1 MADDKKKTVYQKL
14 NTYLNLDGAGLSSDD
29 LRKNPEEKILL
40 KAERPED
47 LRVKALELQ
56 QKEVVFDKFF
66 KIQQAGFQKA
76 MQYEAARLPAYID
89 YEGME
94 YYPLI
99 ASALDLLM
107 EESTTIG
114 DDGKMLR
121 IYSKK
126 ERIKEILE
134 EFFYGTLNIN
144 VNLPFWTRNLC
155 KYGDNFVYLLGEK
168 DKGIRYARQLVNFDI
183 ERKDEFKDK
192 KIRTIFKN
200 RITGDE
206 FNLFEV
212 AHFRLLGDDKFLP
225 YGSSVLN
232 KVRRVFRQLIMAE
245 DAMLTYRILR
255 AGEKR
260 VFKVDVGNMDDKDIE
275 AYVLRVA
282 NKFKKQQQVYKN
294 NGQIDYRFNIL
305 GNDEDI
311 FVPVRDGKSTV
322 IETLPGAT
330 NLDAIQDITYLRDN
344 LFSGL
349 GIPKPFLGFQGSAGE
364 GKNLAQMDVR
374 FSKKV
379 NRIQQALI
387 QELNKMAIIHL
398 YLKGFEDDLH
408 EFSLSLTNPST
419 QADKL
424 KTETLQAKVQLYNDL
439 TRTESSGIAAA
450 SHTWAKRNVFNW
462 SDKEIMEDLKN
473 QRMERAISQEL
484 QDTGTVI
491 PKTGVFDSIDKK
503 YGTAN
508 PLPAQ
513 IGATP
518 PEPGE
523 GANTGNPPPEP
534 GATNAPQTPAAL
546 PPPQGAPAPEAGAAP
561 QTEASKSTKRALNE
575 DSFDE
580 KLDKLLGVK
589 NHQDQKNKEDDIEDD
604 SLASK
609 ARSLNKGA
617 KRMITE
623 IDKMLHEN
631 NNSINN
637 QASDKNF
644 KFSENKN
651 EEEKKVNGDQTE

>member
-1 MADDKKKTVYQKL
+1 MADKKKTVYQNL
-14 NTYLNLDGAGLSSDD
+14 NTFLNLDGAGLKPEDFI
-29 LRKNPEEKILL
+29 KNPEEKIIL
-40 KAERPED
+40 KAETPED
-47 LRVKALELQ
+47 LRVKALEVQ

-66 KIQQAGFQKA
+66 KIQQSGFQKA

-94 YYPLI
+94 FYPLI
-99 ASALDLLM
+99 ASALDLIM

-144 VNLPFWTRNLC
+144 VNLPFWTRNLA

-168 DKGIRYARQLVNFDI
+168 GKGIRYVRQLVNYDM

-200 RITGDE
+200 RVTGDE
-206 FNLFEV
+206 FNLFEI

-260 VFKVDVGNMDDKDIE
+260 VYKIEVGNMDTKDIE
-275 AYVLRVA
+275 AYVMRVA
-282 NKFKKQQQVYKN
+282 QKFKKQPQIYKN

-311 FVPVRDGKSTV
+311 FMPVIDGKSTV

-330 NLDAIQDITYLRDN
+330 NLDAINDITYLRDN

-374 FSKKV
+374 FSKKI

-408 EFSLSLTNPST
+408 EFTLSLTNPST
-419 QADKL
+419 QAEKL
-424 KTETLQAKVQLYNDL
+424 KIESLQAKVQLYNDM
-439 TRTESSGIAAA
+439 TRTESSGIAAT
-450 SHTWAKRNVFNW
+450 SHTWAKRNIFNW

-484 QDTGTVI
+484 QNTGTVI

-503 YGTAN
+503 YGTDN
-508 PLPAQ
+508 PIPAV
-513 IGATP
+513 A
-518 PEPGE
+518 PEAGE
-523 GANTGNPPPEP
+523 GIDTGNPPPEA
-534 GATNAPQTPAAL
+534 GATNAPQSPNEL
-546 PPPQGAPAPEAGAAP
+546 PPPEGAPSPIQAE
-561 QTEASKSTKRALNE
+561 SKKTVKKPLNE
-575 DSFDE
+575 DSFDDMVNKLVGKKNLNDE
-580 KLDKLLGVK
+580 QKLDDA
-589 NHQDQKNKEDDIEDD
+589 NEDD
-604 SLASK
+604 SLLKRAK
-609 ARSLNKGA
+609 TLNSSA
-617 KRMITE
+617 KKMINE
-623 IDKMLHEN
+623 IDQMKQIKIEN
-631 NNSINN
+631 IYSNP
-637 QASDKNF
+637 SDKNF
-644 KFSENKN
+644 TYSENRK
-651 EEEKKVNGDQTE
+651 EDKKKKRE

>member
-1 MADDKKKTVYQKL
+1 MSDNKKTIYQNL
-14 NTYLNLDGAGLSSDD
+14 NNFLNLDGAGLSASDF
-29 LRKNPEEKILL
+29 KVNPEEKILL

-66 KIQQAGFQKA
+66 KIQQSGFQKA

-114 DDGKMLR
+114 DDGRMLR
-121 IYSKK
+121 IFSKK
-126 ERIKEILE
+126 ERIREILE

-144 VNLPFWTRNLC
+144 VNLPFWTRNLV

-168 DKGIRYARQLVNFDI
+168 GKGIRYARQLVNYDI

-206 FNLFEV
+206 FNLFEM

-225 YGSSVLN
+225 YGSSILN

-260 VFKVDVGNMDDKDIE
+260 VFKVDVGNLDDKDIE

-282 NKFKKQQQVYKN
+282 EKFKKQPQVYRN

-311 FVPVRDGKSTV
+311 FMPVRDGKSTV

-330 NLDAIQDITYLRDN
+330 NLDAIADITYLRDN

-374 FSKKV
+374 FAKKV

-387 QELNKMAIIHL
+387 QELNKMAVIHL

-439 TRTESSGIAAA
+439 TRTESSGIAPA
-450 SHTWAKRNVFNW
+450 SHTWAKRNIFNW

-473 QRMERAISQEL
+473 QRMERAISVEL
-484 QDTGTVI
+484 QDTQAYI
-491 PKTGVFDSIDKK
+491 PKTGVFDSVDKK
-503 YGTAN
+503 YGTTN
-508 PLPAQ
+508 PTPVAPQGTPAG
-513 IGATP
+513 GAP
-518 PEPGE
+518 AEPGE
-523 GANTGNPPPEP
+523 GADTGNPAPEA
-534 GATNAPQTPAAL
+534 GATNAPQTINQLPEPTGTPAAG
-546 PPPQGAPAPEAGAAP
+546 GAPLQES
-561 QTEASKSTKRALNE
+561 EKKFLNE
-575 DSFDE
+575 DSFE
-580 KLDKLLGVK
+580 DKLQMLVGMK
-589 NHQDQKNKEDDIEDD
+589 NRPQDDDTESDND
-604 SLASK
+604 TLSK
-609 ARSLNKGA
+609 RAKSLNSDA
-617 KRMITE
+617 KKMINE
-623 IDKMLHEN
+623 IDKIILKEN
-631 NNSINN
+631 ESKDNTS
-637 QASDKNF
+637 S
-644 KFSENKN
+644 
-651 EEEKKVNGDQTE
+651 KK

>member
-1 MADDKKKTVYQKL
+1 MATDKNKKTVYQNL
-14 NTYLNLDGAGLSSDD
+14 NSFLNLDGAGLTSDD
-29 LRKNPEEKILL
+29 FTVKNQDDKILL

-47 LRVKALELQ
+47 LRVKALEIQ

-126 ERIKEILE
+126 ERVRTILE
-134 EFFYGTLNIN
+134 ELFYGKLNIN

-155 KYGDNFVYLLGEK
+155 KYGDNFVYLLSEK
-168 DKGIRYARQLVNFDI
+168 GKGVRYARQLVNYDI

-206 FNLFEV
+206 FNLFEI

-225 YGSSVLN
+225 YGSSILN

-260 VFKVDVGNMDDKDIE
+260 VFKVDVGNMADTDIE
-275 AYVLRVA
+275 AYVMRVA
-282 NKFKKQQQVYKN
+282 NKFKKQPQVYKN

-311 FVPVRDGKSTV
+311 FMPVRDGKSTV

-374 FSKKV
+374 FAKKV

-387 QELNKMAIIHL
+387 QELNKIAVIHL
-398 YLKGFEDDLH
+398 HMLGMEDDLN
-408 EFSLSLTNPST
+408 EFTLSLTNPST

-424 KTETLQAKVQLYNDL
+424 KTETLQAKAQLYGDL
-439 TRTESSGIAAA
+439 TRTESSGIAAT
-450 SHTWAKRNVFNW
+450 SHTWAKRNVFGW

-473 QRMERAISQEL
+473 QYMEKAISQEL
-484 QDTGTVI
+484 QNSFNII
-491 PKTGVFDSIDKK
+491 PKTGVFNSLEKK
-503 YGTAN
+503 YGTPM
-508 PLPAQ
+508 PLPNQ
-513 IGATP
+513 VPGAPLAAGAP

-523 GANTGNPPPEP
+523 GANTGNPPPAP
-534 GATNAPQTPAAL
+534 GATNAPQSPTDL
-546 PPPQGAPAPEAGAAP
+546 PPVQGAPAPGGAALA
-561 QTEASKSTKRALNE
+561 ESM
-575 DSFDE
+575 SFD
-580 KLDKLLGVK
+580 DKLHELLGMKNVK
-589 NHQDQKNKEDDIEDD
+589 DQQEKESE
-604 SLASK
+604 SLI
-609 ARSLNKGA
+609 ARAKTLNDGA
-617 KRMITE
+617 KKMINE
-623 IDKMLHEN
+623 IDKMITEGSVVFNENPSEN
-631 NNSINN
+631 NFTYN
-637 QASDKNF
+637 
-644 KFSENKN
+644 ENKR
-651 EEEKKVNGDQTE
+651 EEKKKKQSK

>member
-1 MADDKKKTVYQKL
+1 MAESNNKKTIYQNL
-14 NTYLNLDGAGLSSDD
+14 NNFLNLDGAGLSSDD
-29 LRKNPEEKILL
+29 FKINPQEKILL

-66 KIQQAGFQKA
+66 KIQQSGFQKA

-114 DDGKMLR
+114 DDGKMLK

-144 VNLPFWTRNLC
+144 VNLPFWTRNLV

-168 DKGIRYARQLVNFDI
+168 GKGIRYARQQVNYDI

-192 KIRTIFKN
+192 KIRTLFKN
-200 RITGDE
+200 RVTGDE
-206 FNLFEV
+206 YNLFEM

-260 VFKVDVGNMDDKDIE
+260 VFKVDVGNLDDKDIE
-275 AYVLRVA
+275 AYVIRVA
-282 NKFKKQQQVYKN
+282 EKFKKQPQVYRN

-311 FVPVRDGKSTV
+311 FMPVRDGKSTV

-330 NLDAIQDITYLRDN
+330 NLDAIADITYLRDN

-374 FSKKV
+374 FAKKV

-408 EFSLSLTNPST
+408 EFNLSLTNPST

-424 KTETLQAKVQLYNDL
+424 KTETLQAKVQLYTDL
-439 TRTESSGIAAA
+439 TRTENSGIAAA
-450 SHTWAKRNVFNW
+450 SHTWAKRNIFNW

-473 QRMERAISQEL
+473 QRMERAISVEL
-484 QDTGTVI
+484 QDTGTYI
-491 PKTGVFDSIDKK
+491 PKTGVFDSVDKK
-503 YGTAN
+503 YGTTN
-508 PLPAQ
+508 PLPNAVPGTPAG
-513 IGATP
+513 GAPT
-518 PEPGE
+518 EPGE
-523 GANTGNPPPEP
+523 GANTGNPAPEA
-534 GATNAPQTPAAL
+534 GATNAPQSINQL
-546 PPPQGAPAPEAGAAP
+546 PEPQGAGGNAAP
-561 QTEASKSTKRALNE
+561 QTESISKKKSLNE
-575 DSFDE
+575 DSFN
-580 KLDKLLGVK
+580 DKLQMLIGIK
-589 NHQDQKNKEDDIEDD
+589 SAQQIENESNDT
-604 SLASK
+604 LSK
-609 ARSLNKGA
+609 RAEELNKNA
-617 KRMITE
+617 KQMITE
-623 IDKMLHEN
+623 IDNLIQKDI
-631 NNSINN
+631 S
-637 QASDKNF
+637 ST
-644 KFSENKN
+644 
-651 EEEKKVNGDQTE
+651 KK

>member
-1 MADDKKKTVYQKL
+1 MADNKKKTAYQNL
-14 NTYLNLDGAGLSSDD
+14 NTFLNLDGAGLAPED
-29 LRKNPEEKILL
+29 LSKNPEEKILL
-40 KAERPED
+40 KAETPED
-47 LRVKALELQ
+47 LKVKALEIQ
-56 QKEVVFDKFF
+56 QKEMIFDKFF
-66 KIQQAGFQKA
+66 KIQQSGFQKA

-94 YYPLI
+94 FYPLI

-126 ERIKEILE
+126 ERIREILE

-144 VNLPFWTRNLC
+144 VNLPFWTRNLA

-168 DKGIRYARQLVNFDI
+168 GKGIRYARQLVNYDI
-183 ERKDEFKDK
+183 ERKDDFKDK
-192 KIRTIFKN
+192 KMRTIFKN
-200 RITGDE
+200 RVTGDE
-206 FNLFEV
+206 FNLFEI

-260 VFKVDVGNMDDKDIE
+260 VFKIEVGNMDDKDIE
-275 AYVLRVA
+275 AYVYKVA
-282 NKFKKQQQVYKN
+282 NKFKKQPQVYKN

-311 FVPVRDGKSTV
+311 FMPVRDGKSTV

-330 NLDAIQDITYLRDN
+330 NLDAIADITYLRDN

-374 FSKKV
+374 FAKKI

-408 EFSLSLTNPST
+408 EFTLSLTNPST

-424 KTETLQAKVQLYNDL
+424 KIETLQAKIQLYNDM
-439 TRTESSGIAAA
+439 TRTESSGIAAT
-450 SHTWAKRNVFNW
+450 SHTWAKRNIFNW

-484 QDTGTVI
+484 QNTGTVI
-491 PKTGVFDSIDKK
+491 PKTGVFDGIDKK
-503 YGTAN
+503 YGVPN
-508 PLPAQ
+508 PLPNTVGG
-513 IGATP
+513 GA
-518 PEPGE
+518 PEQGE
-523 GANTGNPPPEP
+523 GMNTGNPPPEA
-534 GATNAPQTPAAL
+534 GATNAPQTPNEL
-546 PPPQGAPAPEAGAAP
+546 PPPEGAPAPQGQAESV
-561 QTEASKSTKRALNE
+561 TSKKRNLNE

-580 KLDKLLGVK
+580 KLNLLMNIK
-589 NHQDQKNKEDDIEDD
+589 NHKDSDSVDDVNDDED
-604 SLASK
+604 SLFNRAK
-609 ARSLNKGA
+609 TLNTNA
-617 KRMITE
+617 KKMINE
-623 IDKMLHEN
+623 IDKLMYKEGKFNSESSDNSFTYGEN
-631 NNSINN
+631 RKE
-637 QASDKNF
+637 DK
-644 KFSENKN
+644 KKKSE
-651 EEEKKVNGDQTE
+651 

>member
-1 MADDKKKTVYQKL
+1 
-14 NTYLNLDGAGLSSDD
+14 
-29 LRKNPEEKILL
+29 
-40 KAERPED
+40 
-47 LRVKALELQ
+47 
-56 QKEVVFDKFF
+56 
-66 KIQQAGFQKA
+66 
-76 MQYEAARLPAYID
+76 
-89 YEGME
+89 
-94 YYPLI
+94 
-99 ASALDLLM
+99 
-107 EESTTIG
+107 
-114 DDGKMLR
+114 
-121 IYSKK
+121 
-126 ERIKEILE
+126 
-134 EFFYGTLNIN
+134 
-144 VNLPFWTRNLC
+144 
-155 KYGDNFVYLLGEK
+155 
-168 DKGIRYARQLVNFDI
+168 
-183 ERKDEFKDK
+183 
-192 KIRTIFKN
+192 
-200 RITGDE
+200 
-206 FNLFEV
+206 
-212 AHFRLLGDDKFLP
+212 
-225 YGSSVLN
+225 
-232 KVRRVFRQLIMAE
+232 MAE

-275 AYVLRVA
+275 AYVQRVA
-282 NKFKKQQQVYKN
+282 NKFKKQSQVYKN

-311 FVPVRDGKSTV
+311 FMPVRDGKSTV

-330 NLDAIQDITYLRDN
+330 NLNEIQDITYLRDN

-374 FSKKV
+374 FAKKV

-513 IGATP
+513 VGVAGAP
-518 PEPGE
+518 PALGAPEPGE
-523 GANTGNPPPEP
+523 GANTGNPPPEA
-534 GATNAPQTPAAL
+534 GATNAPQSPAAL
-546 PPPQGAPAPEAGAAP
+546 PPAQGTPAPGVQAEG
-561 QTEASKSTKRALNE
+561 SKSSMQNLNE
-575 DSFDE
+575 TSFE
-580 KLDKLLGVK
+580 DKLHELLGIK
-589 NHQDQKNKEDDIEDD
+589 NLKDQKDNEDDSDDD

-617 KRMITE
+617 KKMISE
-623 IDKMLHEN
+623 IDKMIYEN

-637 QASDKNF
+637 KASDKNF
-644 KFSENKN
+644 TYKENKK
-651 EEEKKVNGDQTE
+651 EDKKKEKGE

>member
-1 MADDKKKTVYQKL
+1 MAETNNKKTIYQNL
-14 NTYLNLDGAGLSSDD
+14 NNFLNLDGAGLSSDD
-29 LRKNPEEKILL
+29 FKVNPEEKILL
-40 KAERPED
+40 KAENPQD

-66 KIQQAGFQKA
+66 KIQQSGFQKA

-144 VNLPFWTRNLC
+144 VNLPFWTRNLV

-168 DKGIRYARQLVNFDI
+168 GKGIRYARQLVNYDM
-183 ERKDEFKDK
+183 ERKDEFKDR

-200 RITGDE
+200 RITGE
-206 FNLFEV
+206 ELNLFEI

-260 VFKVDVGNMDDKDIE
+260 VFKVDVGNLDDKDIE
-275 AYVLRVA
+275 AYVSRVA
-282 NKFKKQQQVYKN
+282 DKFKKQPQVYRN

-374 FSKKV
+374 FAKKV

-424 KTETLQAKVQLYNDL
+424 KTESLQAKVQLYNDL

-450 SHTWAKRNVFNW
+450 SHTWAKRNIFNW

-473 QRMERAISQEL
+473 QRMERAISVEL
-484 QDTGTVI
+484 QDTGTYI
-491 PKTGVFDSIDKK
+491 PKTGIFDTIDKK
-503 YGTAN
+503 YGTTN
-508 PLPAQ
+508 PLPVAAPGTPAG
-513 IGATP
+513 GAP
-518 PEPGE
+518 AEPGE
-523 GANTGNPPPEP
+523 GSNTGNPPPDA
-534 GATNAPQTPAAL
+534 GATNAPQSIGAL
-546 PPPQGAPAPEAGAAP
+546 PEPAGAPAAGAP
-561 QTEASKSTKRALNE
+561 LQENSKPKMNE
-575 DSFDE
+575 NSFEE
-580 KLDKLLGVK
+580 KLQMLVGMK
-589 NHQDQKNKEDDIEDD
+589 NRPSDD
-604 SLASK
+604 SDSNAD
-609 ARSLNKGA
+609 SLSRRAKDLNMGA
-617 KRMITE
+617 KKMINE
-623 IDKMLHEN
+623 IDKMILKEN
-631 NNSINN
+631 E
-637 QASDKNF
+637 DKN
-644 KFSENKN
+644 KSSNK
-651 EEEKKVNGDQTE
+651 K

>member
-1 MADDKKKTVYQKL
+1 MAEQKKTTYQRL
-14 NTYLNLDGAGLSSDD
+14 NTFLNLDGAGLTADD
-29 LRKNPEEKILL
+29 LTKRQDEKILL
-40 KAERPED
+40 KAETPDE

-56 QKEVVFDKFF
+56 QREMVFDKFF
-66 KIQQAGFQKA
+66 KVQQAGFQKA

-126 ERIKEILE
+126 DRIREILE
-134 EFFYGTLNIN
+134 ELFYGTLNIN
-144 VNLPFWTRNLC
+144 VNLPFWTRNMV
-155 KYGDNFVYLLGEK
+155 KYGDNFVYLLAEK
-168 DKGIRYARQLVNFDI
+168 GKGVRFARQLVNFDV

-200 RITGDE
+200 RITGED
-206 FNLFEV
+206 FNVYEI
-212 AHFRLLGDDKFLP
+212 AHFRLLGDDKFMP

-260 VFKVDVGNMDDKDIE
+260 VFKVDVGNIDANDIE
-275 AYVLRVA
+275 AYVMKVA
-282 NKFKKQQQVYKN
+282 SKFKKSQQVYKN

-311 FVPVRDGKSTV
+311 FIPVRDGKSTV

-374 FSKKV
+374 FAKKV

-387 QELNKMAIIHL
+387 QELNKIAIIHL
-398 YLKGFEDDLH
+398 WLKGFEDDLH
-408 EFSLSLTNPST
+408 EFTLSLTNPST

-424 KTETLQAKVQLYNDL
+424 KTETLQAKAQLYTDL
-439 TRTESSGIAAA
+439 TRTEGTGIAAT
-450 SHTWAKRNVFNW
+450 SHTWAKRNIFNW

-473 QRMERAISQEL
+473 QRMERAISMEL
-484 QDTGTVI
+484 QNTMNVI

-503 YGTAN
+503 YGTPN
-508 PLPAQ
+508 PLPAAAPPQ
-513 IGATP
+513 AGIGGSGNLGGAP
-518 PEPGE
+518 LPGE
-523 GANTGNPPPEP
+523 GVNSGNPPPAP
-534 GATNAPQTPAAL
+534 GANNAPQTINQL
-546 PPPQGAPAPEAGAAP
+546 PEPQGVGNQAPAVGMPPLQEG
-561 QTEASKSTKRALNE
+561 EKKKKRKMNE
-575 DSFDE
+575 DSFEE
-580 KLDKLLGVK
+580 KLEMLVGLKSG
-589 NHQDQKNKEDDIEDD
+589 QKPNENEEESSEDNTLANK
-604 SLASK
+604 AK
-609 ARSLNKGA
+609 YLNKNA
-617 KRMITE
+617 RQMINE
-623 IDKMLHEN
+623 IDKMMHEGSGKF
-631 NNSINN
+631 NS
-637 QASDKNF
+637 DGH
-644 KFSENKN
+644 NKLPL
-651 EEEKKVNGDQTE
+651 KD

>member
-1 MADDKKKTVYQKL
+1 MADNKKKTAYQNL
-14 NTYLNLDGAGLSSDD
+14 NTFLNLDGAGLAPED
-29 LRKNPEEKILL
+29 LSRNPDEKILL
-40 KAERPED
+40 KAETPED
-47 LRVKALELQ
+47 LKVKALEIQ
-56 QKEVVFDKFF
+56 QKEVIFDKFF
-66 KIQQAGFQKA
+66 KIQQGGFQKA

-94 YYPLI
+94 FYPII

-107 EESTTIG
+107 EESTTVG

-144 VNLPFWTRNLC
+144 VNLPFWTRNLA

-168 DKGIRYARQLVNFDI
+168 GKGIRYARQLVNYDI
-183 ERKDEFKDK
+183 ERKDDFKEK
-192 KIRTIFKN
+192 KMRTIFKN

-206 FNLFEV
+206 FNLFEI

-260 VFKVDVGNMDDKDIE
+260 VYKIEVGNMDDKDIE
-275 AYVLRVA
+275 AYVYKVA
-282 NKFKKQQQVYKN
+282 NKFKKQPQVYKN

-311 FVPVRDGKSTV
+311 FMPVRDGKSTV

-330 NLDAIQDITYLRDN
+330 NLDAIGDITYLRDN

-374 FSKKV
+374 FAKKV

-408 EFSLSLTNPST
+408 EFTLSLTNPST

-424 KTETLQAKVQLYNDL
+424 KIETLQAKVQLYNDM
-439 TRTESSGIAAA
+439 TRTESSGIAAT
-450 SHTWAKRNVFNW
+450 SHTWAKRNIFNW

-484 QDTGTVI
+484 QDTGTII
-491 PKTGVFDSIDKK
+491 PKTGIFASIDKK
-503 YGTAN
+503 YGTLN

-513 IGATP
+513 VGGP
-518 PEPGE
+518 PEAGE
-523 GANTGNPPPEP
+523 GAVTGNPPPEA
-534 GATNAPQTPAAL
+534 GATNAPQTPNEL
-546 PPPQGAPAPEAGAAP
+546 PPPEGAPAVQGESEG
-561 QTEASKSTKRALNE
+561 KTKAQLNE
-575 DSFDE
+575 DSFNE
-580 KLDKLLGVK
+580 KLNQLMGIK
-589 NHQDQKNKEDDIEDD
+589 NYKDGKNEDSSDDED
-604 SLASK
+604 SLYSRAK
-609 ARSLNKGA
+609 SLNTGA
-617 KRMITE
+617 KKMITE
-623 IDKMLHEN
+623 IDKLIHKGGNFN
-631 NNSINN
+631 ND
-637 QASDKNF
+637 ASDKNF
-644 KFSENKN
+644 MYNENRKEDKKKKSE
-651 EEEKKVNGDQTE
+651 

>member
-1 MADDKKKTVYQKL
+1 MAETNNKKTIYQNL
-14 NTYLNLDGAGLSSDD
+14 NTFLNLDGAGLTSADF
-29 LRKNPEEKILL
+29 KVNPEEKILL

-56 QKEVVFDKFF
+56 QKEVIFDKFF
-66 KIQQAGFQKA
+66 KIQQSGFQKA

-144 VNLPFWTRNLC
+144 VNLPFWTRNLV

-168 DKGIRYARQLVNFDI
+168 GKGIRYARQLVNYDI

-192 KIRTIFKN
+192 KVRTIFRN
-200 RITGDE
+200 RVTGDE
-206 FNLFEV
+206 FNLFEI

-225 YGSSVLN
+225 YGSSILN

-260 VFKVDVGNMDDKDIE
+260 VFKVDVGNLDDKDIE
-275 AYVLRVA
+275 AYVMKVA
-282 NKFKKQQQVYKN
+282 TKFKKQQQVYKN

-311 FVPVRDGKSTV
+311 FMPVRDGKSTV

-330 NLDAIQDITYLRDN
+330 NLNEIQDITYLRDN

-374 FSKKV
+374 FAKKV

-408 EFSLSLTNPST
+408 EFTLSLTNPST

-424 KTETLQAKVQLYNDL
+424 KTESLQAKVQLYNDL
-439 TRTESSGIAAA
+439 TRTESSGIAAT
-450 SHTWAKRNVFNW
+450 SHTWAKRNLFNW

-473 QRMERAISQEL
+473 QRMERAISLEL
-484 QDTGTVI
+484 QNSGIVI
-491 PKTGVFDSIDKK
+491 PKTGVFDSVDKK
-503 YGTAN
+503 YGTTN
-508 PLPAQ
+508 PLPMAPPGTPAG
-513 IGATP
+513 GAP
-518 PEPGE
+518 AEPGE
-523 GANTGNPPPEP
+523 GVNGGNPPPDV
-534 GATNAPQTPAAL
+534 GATNAPQSIDQL
-546 PPPQGAPAPEAGAAP
+546 PEPQGQGGAPMQEGR
-561 QTEASKSTKRALNE
+561 KKLNE
-575 DSFDE
+575 DTFE
-580 KLDKLLGVK
+580 DKLQMLVGM
-589 NHQDQKNKEDDIEDD
+589 KNKPKASESEDEIGD
-604 SLASK
+604 SLSGRAK
-609 ARSLNKGA
+609 KLNNNA
-617 KRMITE
+617 KQMINE
-623 IDKMLHEN
+623 IDKMMFEGN
-631 NNSINN
+631 G
-637 QASDKNF
+637 
-644 KFSENKN
+644 KFNTTQ
-651 EEEKKVNGDQTE
+651 EKPKSSKKK

>member
-1 MADDKKKTVYQKL
+1 MSNNKKTIYQNL
-14 NTYLNLDGAGLSSDD
+14 NNFLNLDGAGLSADD
-29 LRKNPEEKILL
+29 FKVNPEEKILL

-47 LRVKALELQ
+47 LRVKALEIQ

-66 KIQQAGFQKA
+66 KIQQSGFQKA

-126 ERIKEILE
+126 DRIREILE

-168 DKGIRYARQLVNFDI
+168 GKGIRYARQLVNFDI

-200 RITGDE
+200 RVTGDE
-206 FNLFEV
+206 FNLFEM

-260 VFKVDVGNMDDKDIE
+260 VFKVEVGNLENKDIE

-282 NKFKKQQQVYKN
+282 QRFKKQPQTYRN

-311 FVPVRDGKSTV
+311 FMPVIDGKSTV

-330 NLDAIQDITYLRDN
+330 NLDAIGDITYLRDN

-374 FSKKV
+374 FAKKI

-408 EFSLSLTNPST
+408 EFTLSLTNPST

-439 TRTESSGIAAA
+439 TRTETSGIAAT
-450 SHTWAKRNVFNW
+450 SHTWAKRNIFNW

-473 QRMERAISQEL
+473 QRMERAISVEL
-484 QDTGTVI
+484 QDTQNVI
-491 PKTGVFDSIDKK
+491 PKTGVFNSIDKK
-503 YGTAN
+503 YGTTN
-508 PLPAQ
+508 PLPTNIPGTPAA
-513 IGATP
+513 GAP
-518 PEPGE
+518 PEQGE
-523 GANTGNPPPEP
+523 GENTGNPPPEA
-534 GATNAPQTPAAL
+534 GATNAPQSVNQL
-546 PPPQGAPAPEAGAAP
+546 PEPEGAPVPTAGG
-561 QTEASKSTKRALNE
+561 TLKESVDRLNE
-575 DSFDE
+575 NSFEE
-580 KLDKLLGVK
+580 KLQMLVGMKNKPQDENFDKEGDSLSNRAKRLNNDAK
-589 NHQDQKNKEDDIEDD
+589 KMINEIDKIILKEDD
-604 SLASK
+604 S
-609 ARSLNKGA
+609 N
-617 KRMITE
+617 
-623 IDKMLHEN
+623 DK
-631 NNSINN
+631 
-637 QASDKNF
+637 K
-644 KFSENKN
+644 
-651 EEEKKVNGDQTE
+651 

>member
-1 MADDKKKTVYQKL
+1 MADNKKKTAYQNL
-14 NTYLNLDGAGLSSDD
+14 NTFLNLDGAGLAPED
-29 LRKNPEEKILL
+29 LSRNPEEKILL
-40 KAERPED
+40 KAETPED
-47 LRVKALELQ
+47 LKVKALEIQ
-56 QKEVVFDKFF
+56 QKEVIFDKFF
-66 KIQQAGFQKA
+66 KIQQSGFQKA

-94 YYPLI
+94 FYPII

-107 EESTTIG
+107 EESTTVG

-144 VNLPFWTRNLC
+144 VNLPFWTRNLA

-168 DKGIRYARQLVNFDI
+168 GKGIRYARQLVNYDI

-192 KIRTIFKN
+192 KMRTIFKN

-260 VFKVDVGNMDDKDIE
+260 VYKIEVGNMDDKDIE
-275 AYVLRVA
+275 AYVYKVA
-282 NKFKKQQQVYKN
+282 NKFKKQPQVYKN

-311 FVPVRDGKSTV
+311 FMPVRDGKSTV

-330 NLDAIQDITYLRDN
+330 NLDAIGDITYLRDN
-344 LFSGL
+344 LFTGL

-374 FSKKV
+374 FSKKI

-408 EFSLSLTNPST
+408 EFTLSLTNPST

-424 KTETLQAKVQLYNDL
+424 KIETLQAKVQLYNDM
-439 TRTESSGIAAA
+439 TRTESSGIAAT
-450 SHTWAKRNVFNW
+450 SHTWAKRNIFNW

-484 QDTGTVI
+484 QDTGTII
-491 PKTGVFDSIDKK
+491 PKTGIFAGIDKK
-503 YGTAN
+503 YGTLN

-513 IGATP
+513 VGGP
-518 PEPGE
+518 PEAGE
-523 GANTGNPPPEP
+523 GDMSGGNPPPEA
-534 GATNAPQTPAAL
+534 GATNAPQTPNEL
-546 PPPQGAPAPEAGAAP
+546 PPPEGAPAPQGQAEGV
-561 QTEASKSTKRALNE
+561 QKTKKQLNE
-575 DSFDE
+575 DTFDE
-580 KLDKLLGVK
+580 MVNQLVGTK
-589 NHQDQKNKEDDIEDD
+589 NYKDNKSEDSSDDDD
-604 SLASK
+604 SLYSRAK
-609 ARSLNKGA
+609 SLNSGA
-617 KRMITE
+617 KKMITE
-623 IDKMLHEN
+623 IDKLIHTSGNFN
-631 NNSINN
+631 NE
-637 QASDKNF
+637 ASDKNF
-644 KFSENKN
+644 TYKENRKEDKKKKSE
-651 EEEKKVNGDQTE
+651 

>member
-1 MADDKKKTVYQKL
+1 MADKKKTIYQGL
-14 NTYLNLDGAGLSSDD
+14 NNILNLDGAGLSSDELIIKPD
-29 LRKNPEEKILL
+29 QKIVL

-56 QKEVVFDKFF
+56 QRELVFDKFF

-114 DDGKMLR
+114 DDGKMLK

-126 ERIKEILE
+126 ERIREILE

-144 VNLPFWTRNLC
+144 VNLPFWTRNLV
-155 KYGDNFVYLLGEK
+155 KYGDNFVYLLGDK
-168 DKGIRYARQLVNFDI
+168 GKGIRYAKQLVNYDI

-192 KIRTIFKN
+192 KLRSIFKN
-200 RITGDE
+200 RINSE
-206 FNLFEV
+206 EYNMFEI
-212 AHFRLLGDDKFLP
+212 AHFRLLGDDKFIP

-260 VFKVDVGNMDDKDIE
+260 VYKVDVGNLDDKDIE
-275 AYVLRVA
+275 SYVLKVA
-282 NKFKKQQQVYKN
+282 SKFKKQQQVYKN

-311 FVPVRDGKSTV
+311 FMPVRDGKSTV

-330 NLDAIQDITYLRDN
+330 NLDSIADITYLRDN

-374 FSKKV
+374 FAKKV

-439 TRTESSGIAAA
+439 TRVETSGIAAA
-450 SHTWAKRNVFNW
+450 SHTWAKRNIFNW

-473 QRMERAISQEL
+473 QRMERAISVEL
-484 QDTGTVI
+484 SETATTI
-491 PKTGVFDSIDKK
+491 PKTGVFDSVDKK
-503 YGTAN
+503 YGSPNPIPTQPTA
-508 PLPAQ
+508 
-513 IGATP
+513 GGP
-518 PEPGE
+518 PEAGE
-523 GANTGNPPPEP
+523 GMNTGN
-534 GATNAPQTPAAL
+534 
-546 PPPQGAPAPEAGAAP
+546 PAPEAGANNAP
-561 QTEASKSTKRALNE
+561 QSINQLPEPQGNTAPVQAESAKSKKKPLNE
-575 DSFDE
+575 DAFQE
-580 KLDKLLGVK
+580 KLEKLVGIK
-589 NHQDQKNKEDDIEDD
+589 SSEKAEDYDD
-604 SLASK
+604 PKTHNYLTSK
-609 ARSLNKGA
+609 IKDLNKA
-617 KRMITE
+617 TKQMINE
-623 IDKMLHEN
+623 IDQSTIKKDGQF
-631 NNSINN
+631 NNSKS
-637 QASDKNF
+637 SDK
-644 KFSENKN
+644 
-651 EEEKKVNGDQTE
+651 

>member
-1 MADDKKKTVYQKL
+1 MAEDKKTVYQKL
-14 NTYLNLDGAGLSSDD
+14 NALLNLDGSGISSEDF
-29 LRKNPEEKILL
+29 KAKPPEEKILI
-40 KAERPED
+40 KAENPSE
-47 LRVKALELQ
+47 LKVKALEIQ
-56 QKEVVFDKFF
+56 QKEVVFEKFV
-66 KIQQAGFQKA
+66 KIQQSGFQKA

-144 VNLPFWTRNLC
+144 VMLPLWTRNLV
-155 KYGDNFVYLLGEK
+155 KYGDNFVYILGEK
-168 DKGIRYARQLVNFDI
+168 GKGIRYARQLINFDI
-183 ERKDEFKDK
+183 ERKDEFRDK
-192 KIRTIFKN
+192 KIKTYFKN

-206 FNLFEV
+206 FNLFEI

-260 VFKVDVGNMDDKDIE
+260 VIKVDVGNIDTADIE
-275 AYVLRVA
+275 AYVTRVA
-282 NKFKKQQQVYKN
+282 QKFKKQTQVYKN

-311 FVPVRDGKSTV
+311 FIPVFDGKSTI

-330 NLDAIQDITYLRDN
+330 NLNEIQDITYLRDN

-374 FSKKV
+374 FAKKI

-398 YLKGFEDDLH
+398 HLKGFEDDLH

-424 KTETLQAKVQLYNDL
+424 KVETLAAKAQLYNDL
-439 TRTESSGIAAA
+439 TRTEGSGIAAV
-450 SHTWAKRNVFNW
+450 SHTWAKRNIFNW

-473 QRMERAISQEL
+473 QRMERAISLEL
-484 QDTGTVI
+484 ADTGTVI
-491 PKTGVFDSIDKK
+491 PKTGVFNSVDKK
-503 YGTAN
+503 YGTTN

-513 IGATP
+513 MPPQGQEGGQ

-523 GANTGNPPPEP
+523 GLNTGNPPPDA
-534 GATNAPQTPAAL
+534 GATNAPQSIDQL
-546 PPPQGAPAPEAGAAP
+546 PEPQGAGGAQP
-561 QTEASKSTKRALNE
+561 IGKQNEQVISKSIITE
-575 DSFDE
+575 STFEE
-580 KLDKLLGVK
+580 KLEMLVNGKAISDPSQHTDENQLSTKA
-589 NHQDQKNKEDDIEDD
+589 KE
-604 SLASK
+604 
-609 ARSLNKGA
+609 LNRTA
-617 KRMITE
+617 KQMITE
-623 IDKMLHEN
+623 IDKMLHQGTGDFN
-631 NNSINN
+631 NESKTK
-637 QASDKNF
+637 D
-644 KFSENKN
+644 SE
-651 EEEKKVNGDQTE
+651 

>member
-1 MADDKKKTVYQKL
+1 MADNKKKTVYQNL
-14 NTYLNLDGAGLSSDD
+14 NTFLNLDGAGLAPED
-29 LRKNPEEKILL
+29 LARNQDEKILL
-40 KAERPED
+40 KAETPDD
-47 LRVKALELQ
+47 LRVKALEIQ

-66 KIQQAGFQKA
+66 KIQQSGFQKA

-107 EESTTIG
+107 EESTTMG

-126 ERIKEILE
+126 ERIREILE

-168 DKGIRYARQLVNFDI
+168 GKGIRYARQLVNYDI
-183 ERKDEFKDK
+183 ERKDDFKDK
-192 KIRTIFKN
+192 KMRTIFKN
-200 RITGDE
+200 RVTGDE
-206 FNLFEV
+206 FNLFEI

-275 AYVLRVA
+275 AYVQRVA
-282 NKFKKQQQVYKN
+282 NKFKKQSQVYKN

-311 FVPVRDGKSTV
+311 FMPVRDGKSTV

-330 NLDAIQDITYLRDN
+330 NLNEIQDITYLRDN

-374 FSKKV
+374 FAKKV

-408 EFSLSLTNPST
+408 EFNLSLTNPST

-513 IGATP
+513 IGTP
-518 PEPGE
+518 GAPPALGAPEPGE
-523 GANTGNPPPEP
+523 GVNTGNPPPEA
-534 GATNAPQTPAAL
+534 GATNAPQSPAAL
-546 PPPQGAPAPEAGAAP
+546 PPAQGTPAPGVQAEG
-561 QTEASKSTKRALNE
+561 SKSLMQKLNE
-575 DSFDE
+575 TSFE
-580 KLDKLLGVK
+580 DKINELLGIK
-589 NHQDQKNKEDDIEDD
+589 NLKDQKDNEDDSDDD

-609 ARSLNKGA
+609 ARLLNKNA
-617 KRMITE
+617 KKMISE
-623 IDKMLHEN
+623 IDKMIYEN

-637 QASDKNF
+637 KASDNNF
-644 KFSENKN
+644 TYKENKKEDKKN
-651 EEEKKVNGDQTE
+651 EKDE

>member
-1 MADDKKKTVYQKL
+1 MADNKKKTAYQNL
-14 NTYLNLDGAGLSSDD
+14 NTFLNLDGAGLAPED
-29 LRKNPEEKILL
+29 LSRKPEEKILL
-40 KAERPED
+40 KAETPED
-47 LRVKALELQ
+47 LKVKALEIQ
-56 QKEVVFDKFF
+56 QKEVIFDKFF
-66 KIQQAGFQKA
+66 KIQQSGFQKA

-94 YYPLI
+94 FYPII

-107 EESTTIG
+107 EESTTVG

-144 VNLPFWTRNLC
+144 VNLPFWTRNLA

-168 DKGIRYARQLVNFDI
+168 GKGIRYARQLVNYDI

-192 KIRTIFKN
+192 KMRTIFKN

-260 VFKVDVGNMDDKDIE
+260 VYKIEVGNMDDKDIE
-275 AYVLRVA
+275 AYVYKVA
-282 NKFKKQQQVYKN
+282 NKFKKQPQVYKN

-311 FVPVRDGKSTV
+311 FMPVRDGKSTV

-330 NLDAIQDITYLRDN
+330 NLDAIGDITYLRDN
-344 LFSGL
+344 LFTGL

-374 FSKKV
+374 FSKKI

-408 EFSLSLTNPST
+408 EFTLSLTNPST

-424 KTETLQAKVQLYNDL
+424 KIETLQAKVQLYNDM
-439 TRTESSGIAAA
+439 TRTESSGIAAT
-450 SHTWAKRNVFNW
+450 SHTWAKRNIFNW

-484 QDTGTVI
+484 QDTGTII
-491 PKTGVFDSIDKK
+491 PKTGIFAGIDKK
-503 YGTAN
+503 YGTLN

-513 IGATP
+513 VGGP
-518 PEPGE
+518 PEAGE
-523 GANTGNPPPEP
+523 GDMSGGNPPPEA
-534 GATNAPQTPAAL
+534 GATNAPQTPAEL
-546 PPPQGAPAPEAGAAP
+546 PPPEGAPAPQGQAEGV
-561 QTEASKSTKRALNE
+561 QKTKKQLNE
-575 DSFDE
+575 DTFDE
-580 KLDKLLGVK
+580 MVNQLVGTK
-589 NHQDQKNKEDDIEDD
+589 NYKDNKSEDSSDDDD
-604 SLASK
+604 SLYSRAK
-609 ARSLNKGA
+609 SLNSGA
-617 KRMITE
+617 KKMITE
-623 IDKMLHEN
+623 IDKLIHSSGNFN
-631 NNSINN
+631 NE
-637 QASDKNF
+637 ASDKNF
-644 KFSENKN
+644 TYKENRKEDKKKKSE
-651 EEEKKVNGDQTE
+651 

>member
-1 MADDKKKTVYQKL
+1 MSENKKTIYQNL
-14 NTYLNLDGAGLSSDD
+14 NNFLNLDGAGLSASDF
-29 LRKNPEEKILL
+29 KINPEEKILL

-66 KIQQAGFQKA
+66 KIQQSGFQKA

-114 DDGKMLR
+114 DDGRMLR
-121 IYSKK
+121 IFSKK
-126 ERIKEILE
+126 ERIREILE

-144 VNLPFWTRNLC
+144 VNLPFWTRNLV

-168 DKGIRYARQLVNFDI
+168 GKGIRYARQLVNYDI

-200 RITGDE
+200 RVTGDE
-206 FNLFEV
+206 FNLFEM

-260 VFKVDVGNMDDKDIE
+260 VFKVDVGNLDDKDIE

-282 NKFKKQQQVYKN
+282 EKFKKQPQVYRN

-311 FVPVRDGKSTV
+311 FMPVRDGKSTV

-330 NLDAIQDITYLRDN
+330 NLDAIADITYLRDN

-374 FSKKV
+374 FAKKV

-387 QELNKMAIIHL
+387 QELNKMAVIHL

-439 TRTESSGIAAA
+439 TRTESSGIAPA
-450 SHTWAKRNVFNW
+450 SHTWAKRNIFNW

-473 QRMERAISQEL
+473 QRMERAISVEL
-484 QDTGTVI
+484 QDTQTYI
-491 PKTGVFDSIDKK
+491 PKTGVFDSVDKK
-503 YGTAN
+503 YGTTN
-508 PLPAQ
+508 PAPVAVPGTPAA
-513 IGATP
+513 GAP
-518 PEPGE
+518 AEPGE
-523 GANTGNPPPEP
+523 GADTGNPAPEA
-534 GATNAPQTPAAL
+534 GATNAPQSINQL
-546 PPPQGAPAPEAGAAP
+546 PEPTGAPAAGGTGGAP
-561 QTEASKSTKRALNE
+561 LQESEKKILNE
-575 DSFDE
+575 DSFEE
-580 KLDKLLGVK
+580 KLQMLVGMK
-589 NHQDQKNKEDDIEDD
+589 NRPQDDDTESDND
-604 SLASK
+604 TLSK
-609 ARSLNKGA
+609 RAKSLNSDA
-617 KRMITE
+617 KKMINE
-623 IDKMLHEN
+623 IDKIILKEN
-631 NNSINN
+631 ESKDNTS
-637 QASDKNF
+637 S
-644 KFSENKN
+644 
-651 EEEKKVNGDQTE
+651 KK

>member
-1 MADDKKKTVYQKL
+1 MATDKKKTVYQNL
-14 NTYLNLDGAGLSSDD
+14 NTFLNLDGAGLAPED
-29 LRKNPEEKILL
+29 LARNQEEKILL
-40 KAERPED
+40 KAENPDD
-47 LRVKALELQ
+47 LKVKALEIQ

-94 YYPLI
+94 FYPLI

-126 ERIKEILE
+126 ERIREILE

-144 VNLPFWTRNLC
+144 VMLPFWTRNLC
-155 KYGDNFVYLLGEK
+155 KYGDNFVYLLAEK
-168 DKGIRYARQLVNFDI
+168 GKGIRYARQLVNYDM

-275 AYVLRVA
+275 AYVMKVA
-282 NKFKKQQQVYKN
+282 SKFKKQTQVYKN

-311 FVPVRDGKSTV
+311 FMPVRDGKSTV

-398 YLKGFEDDLH
+398 YLKGYEDDLH
-408 EFSLSLTNPST
+408 EFTLSLTNPST

-513 IGATP
+513 VGGTP

-523 GANTGNPPPEP
+523 GDNTGNPPPEA

-546 PPPQGAPAPEAGAAP
+546 PPPEGAPAPGAGAVQAEGVAKKTP
-561 QTEASKSTKRALNE
+561 LHEST
-575 DSFDE
+575 FD
-580 KLDKLLGVK
+580 DKLHELLGMK
-589 NHQDQKNKEDDIEDD
+589 NHKDQKDAEDDSEGE

-609 ARSLNKGA
+609 ARSLNQGA
-617 KRMITE
+617 KKMITE

-631 NNSINN
+631 NNTINN
-637 QASDKNF
+637 KASDKNF
-644 KFSENKN
+644 TYKENKK
-651 EEEKKVNGDQTE
+651 EEKKREKGEQSE

>member
-1 MADDKKKTVYQKL
+1 MAENKKTIYQNL
-14 NTYLNLDGAGLSSDD
+14 NNFLNLDGAGLSASDF
-29 LRKNPEEKILL
+29 RVNPEEKILL

-47 LRVKALELQ
+47 LRVKALEIQ

-66 KIQQAGFQKA
+66 KIQQSGFQKA

-114 DDGKMLR
+114 DDGRMLR
-121 IYSKK
+121 IFSKK
-126 ERIKEILE
+126 ERIREILE

-144 VNLPFWTRNLC
+144 VNLPFWTRNLV

-168 DKGIRYARQLVNFDI
+168 GKGIRYARQLVNYDI

-206 FNLFEV
+206 FNLFEM

-225 YGSSVLN
+225 YGSSILN

-260 VFKVDVGNMDDKDIE
+260 VFKVDVGNLDDKDIE

-282 NKFKKQQQVYKN
+282 EKFKKQPQVYRN

-311 FVPVRDGKSTV
+311 FMPVRDGKSTV

-330 NLDAIQDITYLRDN
+330 NLDAIADITYLRDN

-374 FSKKV
+374 FAKKV

-387 QELNKMAIIHL
+387 QELNKMAVIHL

-439 TRTESSGIAAA
+439 TRTESSGIAPA
-450 SHTWAKRNVFNW
+450 SHTWAKRNIFNW

-473 QRMERAISQEL
+473 QRMERAISVEL
-484 QDTGTVI
+484 QDTQTYI
-491 PKTGVFDSIDKK
+491 PKTGVFDSVDKK
-503 YGTAN
+503 YGTTN
-508 PLPAQ
+508 PAPIAPPGTPAG
-513 IGATP
+513 GAP
-518 PEPGE
+518 AEPGE
-523 GANTGNPPPEP
+523 GTDTGNPPPEA
-534 GATNAPQTPAAL
+534 GATNAPQTIGAL
-546 PPPQGAPAPEAGAAP
+546 PEPAGAPAGGGAP
-561 QTEASKSTKRALNE
+561 LQETEKRKLNE
-575 DSFDE
+575 DSFE
-580 KLDKLLGVK
+580 DKLQMLVGM
-589 NHQDQKNKEDDIEDD
+589 KNKPQDDDTESDND
-604 SLASK
+604 SLSK
-609 ARSLNKGA
+609 RAKSLNSDA
-617 KRMITE
+617 KKMINE
-623 IDKMLHEN
+623 IDKIILKEN
-631 NNSINN
+631 
-637 QASDKNF
+637 DKKDNT
-644 KFSENKN
+644 SG
-651 EEEKKVNGDQTE
+651 KK